1 MEGRRRC
8 RARQCDTGP
17 TNASQTSSLSQ
28 LPCSTRLSFTQH
40 ACLCQMK
47 TCAFDIRNKL
57 TITTKTNIII
67 IDFLSGHTVVTSEV
81 LAAGRII
88 VQ

>member
-17 TNASQTSSLSQ
+17 TNASQTSSSSQ
-28 LPCSTRLSFTQH
+28 LPCSTRLSFTQ
-40 ACLCQMK
+40 LCQMK